1 MNIIE
6 GQKKIS
12 APPSGRMLLAMT
24 LALMM
29 SVVFSTNA
37 NSQAPVAA
45 ETEKTL
51 VSLDEDELQEQTV
64 ELTNEQ
70 TVEQML
76 EPFAASVV
84 QIRNRDRLCCLG
96 TIVADGL
103 VVTKRSELS
112 GIVTCITADGSRI
125 PAALIASDQ
134 LDDLALLRLVRHGAE
149 ITKLPPALK
158 FDRDASVESGD
169 VLFSVGPDAN
179 PVSVGVATV
188 SPRRIPVAQPAC
200 RDCVDL
206 GVTVSVQPEREQVV
220 TTRSGNLWPRTEG
233 IAGARV
239 NRVYPRTLGE
249 RVGILQGDL
258 LVSINHQWVPNAATL
273 RSIGSRV
280 RVGQTVD
287 IVVVREGA
295 LKQLSMKIDHFL
307 RRVYHDRWGGGPF
320 SERRFGF
327 STTIVHDSLIEPSQC
342 GGPLVD
348 LDGTVVGLN
357 IARSMRVA
365 TLAVPSAR
373 VREFVTRFSHVQL
386 GSNN

>member
-1 MNIIE
+1 MIGIK
-6 GQKKIS
+6 GKKYLSTCIS
-12 APPSGRMLLAMT
+12 WRVLSVIT

-29 SVVFSTNA
+29 SFVFSANA
-37 NSQAPVAA
+37 YSQASVAVDSE
-45 ETEKTL
+45 ETPID
-51 VSLDEDELQEQTV
+51 VVEDEHQEK
-64 ELTNEQ
+64 

-84 QIRNRDRLCCLG
+84 RIRNRDRLCCLG

-112 GIVTCITADGSRI
+112 GMVTCITADGSQI
-125 PAALIASDQ
+125 PASLIASDQ
-134 LDDLALLRLVRHGAE
+134 LDDLALLRLLQSGTEAK
-149 ITKLPPALK
+149 KLPPAVK
-158 FDRDASVESGD
+158 FIGDKKIESGD
-169 VLFSVGPDAN
+169 VLFSVGAGAN
-179 PVSVGVATV
+179 PASVGVATV
-188 SPRRIPVAQPAC
+188 SPRRIPVAQPTC

-206 GVTVSVQPEREQVV
+206 GLTVSVQSQHEQVV
-220 TTRSGNLWPRTEG
+220 MTRPGKGWPETQT

-239 NRVYPRTLGE
+239 NRVYPRTVGE
-249 RVGILQGDL
+249 RIGMLQGDL
-258 LVSINHQWVPNAATL
+258 LVSVNQQWVPNAAML

-280 RVGQTVD
+280 RVGQTVHV
-287 IVVVREGA
+287 VVVRAGA
-295 LKQLSMKIDHFL
+295 LEQLSMKIDHFL

-327 STTIVHDSLIEPSQC
+327 STSIVHDSLLAPSQC

-348 LDGTVVGLN
+348 LDGNVVGLN

-373 VREFVTRFSHVQL
+373 VRDFVNRFSPVQL
-386 GSNN
+386 GSSN